1 MQKARSLRGHM
12 QRREFITL
20 LGSTAIAWPLAA
32 RAQQAAIPVVGF
44 LHYASPD
51 TFAHIAEAVRRGL
64 KEAGYVEGQNVT
76 IEYRWADGHYDR
88 LPALAAELV
97 QRQVTVITA
106 GGNVAAQAAKAA
118 TTVIPIVFTSGAD
131 PVWSGLV
138 QSLSRPGA
146 NLTGASLVAVELAVK
161 RLEVIRELLPHVRTV
176 AMIANPNYPGAES
189 EVAEVEVAGRGIGLQ
204 IQKVIAGDVPA
215 LETAFA
221 TINQT
226 RVDAVTVGT
235 DGFFIARREQ
245 IVALAAR
252 YAVAGIYPFPDFPA
266 AGGLAS
272 YGASLADA
280 YRQAGVYAG
289 RVLKG
294 AKPADLPITQ
304 PVKFE
309 LVINLKTAKA
319 LGLIIPPAV
328 LSRADEVFE

>member
-1 MQKARSLRGHM
+1 MR
-12 QRREFITL
+12 RREFITL
-20 LGSTAIAWPLAA
+20 LGGAAAAWPLAA
-32 RAQQAAIPVVGF
+32 RAQQAAMPAVGF

-118 TTVIPIVFTSGAD
+118 TAVIPIVFTSGAD

-138 QSLSRPGA
+138 ESLSRPGA
-146 NLTGASLVAVELAVK
+146 NLTGASLVAAQLAVK
-161 RLEVIRELLPHVRTV
+161 RLEVIRELLPHARAV
-176 AMIANPNYPGAES
+176 AMIVNPNYPGAAS
-189 EVAEVEVAGRGIGLQ
+189 EMAEVEAAGPVIGLQ
-204 IQKVIAGDVPA
+204 IHKVTAGDVSA
-215 LETAFA
+215 LEKAFA
-221 TINQT
+221 TISQMH
-226 RVDAVTVGT
+226 VDAVTVGT
-235 DGFFIARREQ
+235 DGFFITRREQ
-245 IVALAAR
+245 IAALAAR
-252 YAVAGIYPFPDFPA
+252 YAVPGIYPFPDFPV

-289 RVLKG
+289 RILKG
-294 AKPADLPITQ
+294 AKPAELPITQ
-304 PVKFE
+304 PIKFE
-309 LVINLKTAKA
+309 LIINLKTAKA
-319 LGLIIPPAV
+319 LGLTISPAV
-328 LSRADEVFE
+328 LSRADEVIE

>member
-1 MQKARSLRGHM
+1 M

-20 LGSTAIAWPLAA
+20 LGGTVVTWPLAA
-32 RAQQAAIPVVGF
+32 RAQAAIHVVGF
-44 LHYASPD
+44 LHYASAD
-51 TFAHIAEAVRRGL
+51 TFAHIAAAVRQGL

-76 IEYRWADGHYDR
+76 IEYRWADGQYDR

-97 QRQVTVITA
+97 HRQVTVITA

-118 TTVIPIVFTSGAD
+118 TAVIPIVFTSGAD

-138 QSLSRPGA
+138 ESLSRPGA
-146 NLTGASLVAVELAVK
+146 NLTGASLVAAELAVK
-161 RLEVIRELLPHVRTV
+161 RLEVIRELLPHARAV
-176 AMIANPNYPGAES
+176 AMIVNPNYPGAES
-189 EVAEVEVAGRGIGLQ
+189 EMAEVEAAGPVIGLQ
-204 IQKVIAGDVPA
+204 IQKAKAGDVSA
-215 LETAFA
+215 LETAFS
-221 TINQT
+221 TISQM

-235 DGFFIARREQ
+235 DGFFITRREQ
-245 IVALAAR
+245 IAALAAR
-252 YAVAGIYPFPDFPA
+252 YAVPGIYPFPDFPA

-280 YRQAGVYAG
+280 YRQAGVYTG

-319 LGLIIPPAV
+319 LGLTIPPTV
-328 LSRADEVFE
+328 LARADEVIE